1 MSLKNGNTGRLERK
15 MHKCRMP
22 LVASV
27 LFHRV
32 TASMLILDECDRAIY
47 TKSQCMV
54 RKTNTLG
61 FSCEKLEAFNQ
72 QN

>member
-1 MSLKNGNTGRLERK
+1 MSVRNGNTGRPERK
-15 MHKCRMP
+15 MHEHRMP

-27 LFHRV
+27 LFHHV
-32 TASMLILDECDRAIY
+32 TASELVLHEYGRAIN
-47 TKSQCMV
+47 TKNQFMV

-61 FSCEKLEAFNQ
+61 FSCEKLEAFDQ